1 MKPAEPDKVKFL
13 CGILYSDI
21 QLLEKALKLLTDQ
34 FGPIDFRSTDF
45 PFNQTEYYIAE
56 MGNPIYRLF
65 IAFEKLM
72 HPGTLAQIKRDT
84 NRIENQISI
93 QGKRKVNIDSGYM
106 DYDKIVLASAKYN
119 GQKIYLDDGIW
130 ADLTMHFKSGQF
142 ECYPWSF
149 PDFKLGIYN
158 SVFLSIRR
166 IYKQQMQR
174 QRLKADKQQDNQND

>member
-84 NRIENQISI
+84 
-93 QGKRKVNIDSGYM
+93 
-106 DYDKIVLASAKYN
+106 
-119 GQKIYLDDGIW
+119 GQTEGEYR
-130 ADLTMHFKSGQF
+130 F
-142 ECYPWSF
+142 
-149 PDFKLGIYN
+149 
-158 SVFLSIRR
+158 
-166 IYKQQMQR
+166 
-174 QRLKADKQQDNQND
+174 RLYGL